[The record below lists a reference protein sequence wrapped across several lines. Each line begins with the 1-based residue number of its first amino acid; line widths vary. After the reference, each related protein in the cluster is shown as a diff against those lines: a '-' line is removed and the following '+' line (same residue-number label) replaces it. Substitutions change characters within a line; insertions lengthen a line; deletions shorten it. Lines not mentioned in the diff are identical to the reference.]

1 MAEMERAFT
10 VIIKIEVYDSF
21 HEIEVGSASMHDQPW
36 FHSNFSTFS
45 FKTSYRILFL
55 KSSLLPQFLW

>member
-21 HEIEVGSASMHDQPW
+21 HEIEVGSASMHDQP
-36 FHSNFSTFS
+36 
-45 FKTSYRILFL
+45 
-55 KSSLLPQFLW
+55 